1 MSVPFMTAA
10 MALADLVPMVTKWFS
25 KDSPK
30 NSANDMIAAQVVD
43 LAKKITGQTDSLKAI
58 DLLKQDARTLIEF
71 QHAVMKL
78 NKDLETAYLGDKQNA
93 RARDIAFIQ
102 AGRANIRGDIMVVA
116 AALGLAL
123 CLFTLVTYEGHL
135 PGEAVGIISTVAG
148 IFGACL
154 KDAYSFEFGSSRGSK
169 TKDINQILK
178 STSL

>member
-1 MSVPFMTAA
+1 MTAA
-10 MALADLVPMVTKWFS
+10 MALADLVPMMTKWFA
-25 KDSPK
+25 KDGPQ
-30 NSANDMIAAQVVD
+30 NSSSDMIASQVVE
-43 LAKKITGQTDSLKAI
+43 LAKKITGQPDSMQAI
-58 DLLKQDARTLIEF
+58 SFLKQDARALIEF

-78 NKDLETAYLGDKQNA
+78 NQELETAYLGDKQNA

-102 AGRANIRGDIMVVA
+102 AGRYNLRADIMVIA

-123 CLFTLVTYEGHL
+123 CLFTLTAYDGSL

-169 TKDINQILK
+169 AKDLNQILK
-178 STSL
+178 AGA